1 MEEMGPIRQIS
12 KKKKKSFQIA
22 RFLERR
28 IMETQKNISL
38 HKKYN
43 LQKNPPKKKKNQN
56 SSRYYYYNS
65 IITNLKFQTQ
75 AKNIIFQKSS
85 YKKKKT

>member
-12 KKKKKSFQIA
+12 KKKKKVSRFA

-43 LQKNPPKKKKNQN
+43 LQK
-56 SSRYYYYNS
+56 
-65 IITNLKFQTQ
+65 
-75 AKNIIFQKSS
+75 KSS
-85 YKKKKT
+85 KKKKTEILQDIIIITLL

>member
-22 RFLERR
+22 RFFQRR
-28 IMETQKNISL
+28 IMETQKKISL

-43 LQKNPPKKKKNQN
+43 LQKNPPK
-56 SSRYYYYNS
+56 
-65 IITNLKFQTQ
+65 
-75 AKNIIFQKSS
+75 
-85 YKKKKT
+85 